1 MDYKRLKEY
10 RILAINLLFYKH
22 SNNINKKNTHT
33 HTHAHTMQI
42 PRTAIIC
49 VTMIVNNNLKAK
61 AEFSFKANHVF
72 PSYNLLLFVQNL

>member
-1 MDYKRLKEY
+1 MRLKGY

-22 SNNINKKNTHT
+22 SNNINTHA

-61 AEFSFKANHVF
+61 AEFSFKANRVF
-72 PSYNLLLFVQNL
+72 PSYNL